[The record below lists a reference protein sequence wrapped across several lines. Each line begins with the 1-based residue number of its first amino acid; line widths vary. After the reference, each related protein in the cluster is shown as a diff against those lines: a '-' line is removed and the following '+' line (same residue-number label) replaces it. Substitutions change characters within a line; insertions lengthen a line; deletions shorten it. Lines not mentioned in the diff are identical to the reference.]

1 VKSVMSAVTRGQ
13 ATSHAAGEVGGAGTL
28 RRVTVLDLVE
38 RIAREEL
45 IGLLGDVEPAP
56 ASGRVVDRS
65 SEEALAARLAA
76 EHHGECWATFAAGI
90 VDAGFA
96 GRALDLYAF
105 SGPWLGSEDS
115 APGGA
120 AELLHQIA
128 DGYAMLSHPV
138 EVSPL
143 PLPMKAFAEV
153 VMRALAIDAW
163 AAALG
168 HPLEL
173 DVEQADYQLS
183 HHPEPDAGERE
194 PHADLDGAVASAVS
208 RHELLEVL
216 SDSPTGRTVLQS
228 DGFKRF
234 AVERLAEAR
243 AWSFRVRTEDE
254 GKAVQRLVLMAE
266 AWFIAAHGAVGSS
279 RDVSAP

>member
-1 VKSVMSAVTRGQ
+1 MSAVTRGQ

-45 IGLLGDVEPAP
+45 IDLLGDVEPAP

-128 DGYAMLSHPV
+128 DGFAMLSHPV

-173 DVEQADYQLS
+173 DAAEADFQLE
-183 HHPEPDAGERE
+183 HHQDPGTDDRDPDA
-194 PHADLDGAVASAVS
+194 DLTGAVETAAR

-216 SDSPTGRTVLQS
+216 CDSPTGRTALQS
-228 DGFKRF
+228 DGFRGF
-234 AVERLAEAR
+234 AVERLAEAHS
-243 AWSFRVRTEDE
+243 WSYWVRGDEE
-254 GKAVQRLVLMAE
+254 GKAAQRLVRMAE
-266 AWFIAAHGAVGSS
+266 AWFLAAHGAVASS
-279 RDVSAP
+279 RDVLLG